1 MNLGMNMGVTRERQ
15 ARKMLD
21 DFFIR
26 ALVAGT
32 GMALIA
38 GPLGCLVVWRRLA
51 YFGDTLSH
59 AALLGVA
66 LGLLLQVSLT
76 LAVLAVCIGV
86 ALVLLVLQ
94 RRANLSS
101 DALLGLLSHASLAIG
116 MVVLA
121 SMTWVRIDL
130 MGLLFGDILA
140 VSLQDIA
147 IIWIGGGV
155 VLAVLATIWR
165 PLFAATVSS
174 ELAEAEGMNPA
185 RSNLV
190 FMLLMAVVIAISMK
204 LVGVLLI
211 TAMLIIPAATARR
224 FAKGP
229 EVMAVLSALAGIM
242 AVAGGLFGSLSLDL
256 PSGPAIVVAA
266 LLLFLVATALPGIG
280 RRKRRENP
288 GTSGGQA

>member
-1 MNLGMNMGVTRERQ
+1 
-15 ARKMLD
+15 MLD

-76 LAVLAVCIGV
+76 LAVLAVCVGV

>member
-1 MNLGMNMGVTRERQ
+1 
-15 ARKMLD
+15 MLD

-76 LAVLAVCIGV
+76 LAVLAVCVGV

-266 LLLFLVATALPGIG
+266 LLLFLLATALPGIG

>member
-1 MNLGMNMGVTRERQ
+1 
-15 ARKMLD
+15 MLD

-76 LAVLAVCIGV
+76 LAVLAVCVGV

-185 RSNLV
+185 RSNLF

>member
-76 LAVLAVCIGV
+76 LAVLAVCVGV

>member
-1 MNLGMNMGVTRERQ
+1 
-15 ARKMLD
+15 MLD

-76 LAVLAVCIGV
+76 LAVLAVCVGV

-140 VSLQDIA
+140 VSLLDIA

-174 ELAEAEGMNPA
+174 ELAEAEGMKPA

-266 LLLFLVATALPGIG
+266 LLLFLLATALPGIG

>member
-1 MNLGMNMGVTRERQ
+1 
-15 ARKMLD
+15 MLD
-21 DFFIR
+21 DFFVR
-26 ALVAGT
+26 ALLAGA

-76 LAVLAVCIGV
+76 LAVLAVCVGV

>member
-1 MNLGMNMGVTRERQ
+1 
-15 ARKMLD
+15 MLD

>member
-1 MNLGMNMGVTRERQ
+1 
-15 ARKMLD
+15 MLD
-21 DFFIR
+21 DFFVR
-26 ALVAGT
+26 ALLAGA

-66 LGLLLQVSLT
+66 LGLLLHASVT
-76 LAVLAVCIGV
+76 LAVLAVCVAV
-86 ALVLLVLQ
+86 ALALLFLQ

-121 SMTWVRIDL
+121 SMSWVRIDL

-140 VSLQDIA
+140 VSKTDIA
-147 IIWIGGGV
+147 VIWLGGAA
-155 VLAVLATIWR
+155 VLAVLAMIWR
-165 PLFAATVSS
+165 PLFAATVNT
-174 ELAEAEGMNPA
+174 ELAQAEGMNPA
-185 RSNLV
+185 RANLV

-224 FAKGP
+224 FASGP
-229 EVMAVLSALAGIM
+229 EAMAALSALVGVL
-242 AVAGGLFGSLSLDL
+242 AVAGGLFGSLGFDL
-256 PSGPAIVVAA
+256 PSGPSIVVAA
-266 LLLFLVATALPGIG
+266 LILFLLATAIPARRNIG
-280 RRKRRENP
+280 AK
-288 GTSGGQA
+288 SGGQA